1 MQIKIYTIPIVGG
14 DSLIEEMN
22 VFLKTK
28 KILQVENQT
37 IAANNGAYWSFCIK
51 YIDDAELAERDKVK
65 GDKIDYR
72 KELDEATFQRYS
84 KLRETRKQ
92 LADND
97 KVPVYAVC
105 TNEELAEMA
114 KLKDLTLANIKKIQG
129 MGDKKIEKYGQH
141 FVNTVLGDT
150 ETNVRKTLFA

>member
-1 MQIKIYTIPIVGG
+1 MQIKIYAIPLIGG
-14 DSLIEEMN
+14 EKLTDEMN
-22 VFLKTK
+22 VFLRTK

-37 IAANNGAYWSFCIK
+37 VTSNNGIYLSFCIK
-51 YIDDAELAERDKVK
+51 YIDDAEIAEREKVK
-65 GDKIDYR
+65 SDRTVDYR

-97 KVPVYAVC
+97 KVPVYAIC

-114 KLKDLTLANIKKIQG
+114 KLADLTLANIRKIQG
-129 MGDKKIEKYGQH
+129 MGYKKVEKYGQH
-141 FVNTVLGDT
+141 FVNTAFEPSV
-150 ETNVRKTLFA
+150 N

>member
-14 DSLIEEMN
+14 ENLTEDMN

-37 IAANNGAYWSFCIK
+37 VTSNNGGYWSFCIK
-51 YIDDAELAERDKVK
+51 YIDDTDIAERDKLK
-65 GDKIDYR
+65 ADKIDYR
-72 KELDEATFQRYS
+72 KELDEPTFARYS
-84 KLRETRKQ
+84 KLRETRKA
-92 LADND
+92 LSDKD

-114 KLKDLTLANIKKIQG
+114 KLKDFTLANIRKISG
-129 MGDKKIEKYGQH
+129 MGEKKVEKYGVH
-141 FVNTVLGDT
+141 FI
-150 ETNVRKTLFA
+150 ETI